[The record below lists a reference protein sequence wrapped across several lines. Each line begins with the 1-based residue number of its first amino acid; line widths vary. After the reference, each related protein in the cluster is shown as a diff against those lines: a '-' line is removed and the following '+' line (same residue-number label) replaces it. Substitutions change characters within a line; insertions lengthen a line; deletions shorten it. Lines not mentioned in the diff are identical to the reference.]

1 MSSKPVPVKRCL
13 QLPHFSC
20 PFLTLHLKV
29 GDRPDSN
36 VYIGAKVKA
45 CEEIG
50 INGVHMKLPP
60 ETTQQEL
67 IDAIEGLN
75 VDPDVHGIILQVR
88 FFSLGLLDLWPS
100 TLTHLQARNE

>member
-1 MSSKPVPVKRCL
+1 M
-13 QLPHFSC
+13 
-20 PFLTLHLKV
+20 
-29 GDRPDSN
+29 
-36 VYIGAKVKA
+36 KA

-88 FFSLGLLDLWPS
+88 FFLLFCS
-100 TLTHLQARNE
+100 SYGMFQQTISAHLQARNK

>member
-1 MSSKPVPVKRCL
+1 M
-13 QLPHFSC
+13 
-20 PFLTLHLKV
+20 

-75 VDPDVHGIILQVR
+75 VDPDVHGIILQVC
-88 FFSLGLLDLWPS
+88 FVM
-100 TLTHLQARNE
+100 ARISRLIF

>member
-1 MSSKPVPVKRCL
+1 M
-13 QLPHFSC
+13 
-20 PFLTLHLKV
+20 

-75 VDPDVHGIILQVR
+75 VDPDVHGIILQVCFVMAR
-88 FFSLGLLDLWPS
+88 IFRLISLS
-100 TLTHLQARNE
+100 HVLTHNIVTSTGQNKTSV